1 MNICYNTYKDSELS
15 VNDRKE
21 GIYMAEHEQV
31 NQLLYT
37 QQHLANE
44 RTFLAW
50 IRTAIGI
57 IGIGSLSSSLH
68 FLIGDTERMVSNV
81 LALVVGSGAAILGVV
96 IIIFATFS
104 FLQNKRQIEMGIFY
118 MIRFPVVITAIFL
131 TILAFFA
138 IAYFVVEWLLL
149 VQ

>member
-1 MNICYNTYKDSELS
+1 MSELL
-15 VNDRKE
+15 VNDGKE
-21 GIYMAEHEQV
+21 GMYMAEEEQQV

-68 FLIGDTERMVSNV
+68 FLIGDTDRMVSNV
-81 LALVVGSGAAILGVV
+81 LALIVGSGAALLGVV

-104 FLQNKRQIEMGIFY
+104 FLKNKRQIEMGIFY
-118 MIRFPVVITAIFL
+118 MIRFPVVVTAIFL
-131 TILAFFA
+131 TVLAIFA

>member
-1 MNICYNTYKDSELS
+1 
-15 VNDRKE
+15 
-21 GIYMAEHEQV
+21 MAEEEQQV

-68 FLIGDTERMVSNV
+68 FLIGDTDRMVSNV
-81 LALVVGSGAAILGVV
+81 LALIVGSGAALLGVV

-104 FLQNKRQIEMGIFY
+104 FLKNKRQIEMGIFY
-118 MIRFPVVITAIFL
+118 MIRFPVVVTAIFL
-131 TILAFFA
+131 TVLAIFA

>member
-1 MNICYNTYKDSELS
+1 
-15 VNDRKE
+15 
-21 GIYMAEHEQV
+21 MAEHEHV

-44 RTFLAW
+44 RTYLAW

-68 FLIGDTERMVSNV
+68 FLIGDTERLLSNI
-81 LALVVGSGAAILGVV
+81 LALIVGSGAALLGV
-96 IIIFATFS
+96 IIIVFATFS
-104 FLQNKRQIEMGIFY
+104 FLKNKRQIEMGIFY
-118 MIRFPVVITAIFL
+118 MIRFPVILTSIFL
-131 TILAFFA
+131 TILAIVA
-138 IAYFVVEWLLL
+138 ILYFVVEWLLL